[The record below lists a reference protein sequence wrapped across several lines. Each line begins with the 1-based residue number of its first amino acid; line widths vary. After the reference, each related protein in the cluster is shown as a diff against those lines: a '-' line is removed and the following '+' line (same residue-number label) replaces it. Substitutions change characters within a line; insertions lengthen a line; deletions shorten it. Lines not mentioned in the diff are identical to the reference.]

1 MIYSSLL
8 MDSVNFREKT
18 GLLLLGRKRHNV
30 CNKNIIIQLIRP
42 VIYAI
47 HIRRC
52 LNKTEASN
60 VAEVGNEATQKRHFD
75 KTAQSGRVLRPEN
88 HVITQ
93 IHNRSA
99 ERSSAEMLIESMSLS
114 ELQQQVTHKH
124 DEEGGTSIKRLR
136 LWTEWSHPS
145 HSWNLFSLSG
155 VMADHV
161 INTGLKFPDF
171 TTT

>member
-1 MIYSSLL
+1 MIYSLLL

-52 LNKTEASN
+52 LNKTGASN

-88 HVITQ
+88 HIITQ

-99 ERSSAEMLIESMSLS
+99 AEMLRESMSLT

-136 LWTEWSHPS
+136 LWTE
-145 HSWNLFSLSG
+145 
-155 VMADHV
+155 
-161 INTGLKFPDF
+161 
-171 TTT
+171 